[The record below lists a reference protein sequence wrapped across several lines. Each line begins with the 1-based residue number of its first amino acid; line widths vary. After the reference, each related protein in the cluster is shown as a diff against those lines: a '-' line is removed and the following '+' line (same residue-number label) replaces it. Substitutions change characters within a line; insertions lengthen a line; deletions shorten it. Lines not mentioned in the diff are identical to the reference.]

1 MQVLYSFSLVEMET
15 IDFQIWLDQ
24 GAKVDKPWGKSIN
37 SVNEQFYIKIIKIP
51 VKTTESM
58 LQTEA
63 LIELTTD
70 DKFRR
75 MNNIVSV

>member
-15 IDFQIWLDQ
+15 IWLDQ

-37 SVNEQFYIKIIKIP
+37 SINEQFYLKIIKIS

-63 LIELTTD
+63 FVELTTN
-70 DKFRR
+70 DKFRQ